1 MTDAPTPVPDGP
13 WDAVVVGA
21 GPAGSLAAHGLARR
35 GRRVL
40 LVERR
45 RFPRDKVCG
54 GCLSAKALR
63 ALADAGLTRTR
74 ARCRAAPAMAQLLLA
89 DPSGQARLPLPG
101 GVVVAR
107 RWFDAALAAEAE
119 AAGARTAFGWT
130 AAVAPAGDGDDG
142 PQVTL
147 TAGRRRVALRPR
159 VCLVASGLRPSPVAG
174 AATALPIGGPARI
187 GAGARL
193 TAMGRAYP
201 PGRVTMA
208 AGDGGYVGL
217 AADGDGA
224 LAAAAALDPAALAG
238 GRGLAAPVADILD
251 ACALPLPE
259 GLADAAWHGT
269 PPLRR
274 RPPALAG
281 PRILLLGDAAGYVE
295 PFTGEGMAWAIESGR
310 AAAAI
315 AHRQMADWTGAEAAW
330 AAWHAGAVRPGHRRC
345 RLVAD
350 SLARPALRR
359 GAIAVLACAPRLSA
373 PLVRRIAAG
382 RASPP
387 AERSA

>member
-1 MTDAPTPVPDGP
+1 MTHEPTLLPEGP

-63 ALADAGLTRTR
+63 ALQDADLTRTH
-74 ARCRAAPAMAQLLLA
+74 ARCRTAPAMAQLKLA
-89 DPSGQARLPLPG
+89 DPAGRADIALPG

-107 RWFDAALAAEAE
+107 QRFDAALAAEAE
-119 AAGARTAFGWT
+119 AAGAHAAFGWT
-130 AAVAPAGDGDDG
+130 AAVVPAGPGESG

-147 TAGRRRVALRPR
+147 TAGSRRFVLRPR
-159 VCLVASGLRPSPVAG
+159 VCLVASGLGPSPVAG
-174 AATALPIGGPARI
+174 APTPLPLGGPGRI

-193 TAMGRAYP
+193 AAAGRAYP
-201 PGRVTMA
+201 PGQVTMA
-208 AGDGGYVGL
+208 TSASGYVGL
-217 AADGDGA
+217 AADGGGA
-224 LAAAAALDPAALAG
+224 LAVAAALDPAALAG

-251 ACALPLPE
+251 ACGLPLPA
-259 GLADAAWHGT
+259 GLAEAAWRGT

-310 AAAAI
+310 AAAAL
-315 AHRQMADWTGAEAAW
+315 ADRRMADWTGAEAAW
-330 AAWHAGAVRPGHRRC
+330 AAWHASAVRPGHRRC

-350 SLARPALRR
+350 TLARPALRR
-359 GAIAVLACAPRLSA
+359 GAIAALARVPWLSA

-382 RASPP
+382 RASVP
-387 AERSA
+387 AERPA